1 MKNVRALLLV
11 VVGAILFAMTPV
23 SGMAAAA
30 EKKEAPKE
38 ATAAVA
44 PAGKAAAQGQAA
56 VAPEALG
63 AVGSVNINTA
73 SAGQLTALP
82 GIGPKLA
89 DAIIA
94 YRQENG
100 DFKSVDELTKV
111 KGIGDKLLAR
121 LRPHLQQL

>member
-1 MKNVRALLLV
+1 MKNVRALLLA
-11 VVGAILFAMTPV
+11 VVGAILLAMTPV

-44 PAGKAAAQGQAA
+44 PVGKAAAQGQAA

-63 AVGSVNINTA
+63 AAGSVNINTA
-73 SAGQLTALP
+73 NAGQLITLP

-89 DAIIA
+89 EAILT
-94 YRQENG
+94 YRQQNG
-100 DFKSVDELTKV
+100 EFQSVDELTKV

-121 LRPHLQQL
+121 LKPHLQPL